1 MNTQTQQAP
10 ASAGRAPWADFAKGL
25 TIILVVM
32 MHSTLG
38 VELALGKSAFMGDLV
53 TFARSFRMPLFFA
66 ISGVFAAAAINR
78 SWLKFADAKLVHF
91 AYFYVLWSVLQIG
104 VRLALSG
111 HGQHDISW
119 HQFALIPVSPFGT
132 IWFIYILPLFFL
144 VARFCR
150 ALPPLLVFAG
160 AAVISLLH
168 TQSGWIVADAF
179 TKYLVFFLGGL
190 YAGPWIKA
198 VAAWAKGKVL
208 GVTGLCLA
216 FGAANLQVMAWGQ
229 VEHPAFAFV
238 MGLLGAITLVAFSGL
253 IGHARMFL
261 PVRYCGQNSL
271 AIYVAFTFPMVA
283 ARIIGTKTGLISN
296 PDLLSLFV
304 LASAVS
310 GALMM
315 AWTARKVG
323 ASFLFDR
330 PAAFHLKQ
338 EGVSDERMAKA
349 VRQQPVS

>member
-1 MNTQTQQAP
+1 MNVDAKPYAP
-10 ASAGRAPWADFAKGL
+10 TAARSAWADFAKGL

-66 ISGVFAAAAINR
+66 ISGLFAAAAINR
-78 SWLKFADAKLVHF
+78 SWLKFADAKIVHF

-104 VRLALSG
+104 VRLALAG

-144 VARFCR
+144 VARFTR
-150 ALPPLLVFAG
+150 VMPPLLAFAW
-160 AAVISLLH
+160 AALMSLLQ

-198 VAAWAKGKVL
+198 LADWAHGKTLGVL
-208 GVTGLCLA
+208 GLGLV
-216 FGAANLQVMAWGQ
+216 FTAANLQVMEWGQ
-229 VEHPAFAFV
+229 VEHPAFALV
-238 MGLLGAITLVAFSGL
+238 MGIFGAITLVAISAR
-253 IGHARMFL
+253 IGRYSIFA
-261 PVRYCGQNSL
+261 PIRYCGQNSL

-283 ARIIGTKTGLISN
+283 ARIIGSKTGLVTD
-296 PDLLSLFV
+296 PDLLSVFV
-304 LASAVS
+304 LATAVS
-310 GALMM
+310 GALAM
-315 AWTARKVG
+315 AWTARRVG
-323 ASFLFDR
+323 LTFLFDR
-330 PAAFHLKQ
+330 PALFHLNAAK
-338 EGVSDERMAKA
+338 DEETRMTKN
-349 VRQQPVS
+349 VGQQVVN

>member
-1 MNTQTQQAP
+1 MNVDTKPNQT
-10 ASAGRAPWADFAKGL
+10 SGTRAAWADFAKGL

-38 VELALGKSAFMGDLV
+38 VELALGKSAFMGDVV

-66 ISGVFAAAAINR
+66 ISGLFAAAALNR
-78 SWLKFADAKLVHF
+78 SWLKFADVKLIHF
-91 AYFYVLWSVLQIG
+91 AYFYVLWSILQIG
-104 VRLALSG
+104 VRLALAG

-144 VARFCR
+144 VARFSR
-150 ALPPLLVFAG
+150 AVPPLLVFG
-160 AAVISLLH
+160 AAALMSVFQTH
-168 TQSGWIVADAF
+168 GSGIVVDSF

-198 VAAWAKGKVL
+198 LAAWAHDKVL

-216 FGAANLQVMAWGQ
+216 FAAANLQVMAWGQ
-229 VEHPAFAFV
+229 VEHPAFALA
-238 MGLLGAITLVAFSGL
+238 MGCFGAATMVALSSLV
-253 IGHARMFL
+253 GHYRLFA

-283 ARIIGTKTGLISN
+283 ARIIGTKTGVITD
-296 PDLLSLFV
+296 PDLLSAFV
-304 LASAVS
+304 LATAVA
-310 GALMM
+310 GALAM
-315 AWTARKVG
+315 AWTARRVG
-323 ASFLFDR
+323 LSFLFDR
-330 PAAFHLKQ
+330 PAAFHL
-338 EGVSDERMAKA
+338 ERAGVSDERLAKA
-349 VRQQPVS
+349 TRQQAVN

>member
-1 MNTQTQQAP
+1 MNTQVPHPP
-10 ASAGRAPWADFAKGL
+10 ASASRAAWADFAKGL

-66 ISGVFAAAAINR
+66 ISGLFAAAAINR
-78 SWLKFADAKLVHF
+78 SWLKFADAKLIHF

-111 HGQHDISW
+111 HGQHEISW

-144 VARFCR
+144 VARFTR

-160 AAVISLLH
+160 AAVISLFS
-168 TQSGWIVADAF
+168 TQSGWIVADAS
-179 TKYLVFFLGGL
+179 TKYLVFFLAGL

-198 VAAWAKGKVL
+198 LAAWSKDKLL
-208 GVTGLCLA
+208 GVAGLSLA
-216 FGAANLQVMAWGQ
+216 FAAANLQVMAWDR
-229 VEHPAFAFV
+229 VEHPAFALV
-238 MGLLGAITLVAFSGL
+238 MGLLGIVTLVAISGL
-253 IGHARMFL
+253 VGHAKVL
-261 PVRYCGQNSL
+261 APVRYCGQNSL

-283 ARIIGTKTGLISN
+283 ARILGTKTGLITD
-296 PDLLSLFV
+296 PDLLSVFV
-304 LASAVS
+304 LATAVT

-338 EGVSDERMAKA
+338 PGVSDERLAKA
-349 VRQQPVS
+349 ARQQPVS

>member
-1 MNTQTQQAP
+1 MRATRIGPAP
-10 ASAGRAPWADFAKGL
+10 AQERTEMMNVEPKPSPTKTERAAWADFAKGL

-66 ISGVFAAAAINR
+66 ISGLFAAAALNR

-104 VRLALSG
+104 VRLALAG

-144 VARFCR
+144 VARFSR
-150 ALPPLLVFAG
+150 AVPPILVFG
-160 AAVISLLH
+160 AAALMSLFQTQGSGIVIDS
-168 TQSGWIVADAF
+168 F

-198 VAAWAKGKVL
+198 LAAWAHDKVL
-208 GVTGLCLA
+208 GVVGLCLA
-216 FGAANLQVMAWGQ
+216 FAAANLQVMAWG
-229 VEHPAFAFV
+229 
-238 MGLLGAITLVAFSGL
+238 
-253 IGHARMFL
+253 
-261 PVRYCGQNSL
+261 
-271 AIYVAFTFPMVA
+271 
-283 ARIIGTKTGLISN
+283 
-296 PDLLSLFV
+296 
-304 LASAVS
+304 
-310 GALMM
+310 
-315 AWTARKVG
+315 
-323 ASFLFDR
+323 
-330 PAAFHLKQ
+330 
-338 EGVSDERMAKA
+338 
-349 VRQQPVS
+349 